1 MRIVL
6 FGPPGVGKGTQAK
19 ILSSKLKI
27 AHISTG
33 DLLREAVS
41 TGTEIGKKAKAIMD
55 AGHLIS
61 DDIMIGIIREVLQ
74 SPRCKNGFIL
84 DGFPRTVPQAE
95 ALNKLLDEIHLK
107 LKAVI
112 NMEID
117 YQRVVLRLTSRL
129 SCQQCGTI
137 FNLLLDPVQHGS
149 PCPKCG
155 GELVLR
161 TDDDAETVR
170 RRLEVY
176 ATSTM
181 PVKQYYKQQGLLRD
195 VDADGSIESV
205 NNIILSIVN
214 S

>member
-1 MRIVL
+1 MRFIL

-41 TGTEIGKKAKAIMD
+41 SGSELGRKAKEIMD
-55 AGHLIS
+55 AGQLVS

-74 SPRCKNGFIL
+74 SPKCQYGFIL

-95 ALNKLLDEIHLK
+95 ALNKLLDEIHLN

-117 YQRVVLRLTSRL
+117 NERVVLRLTSRL
-129 SCQQCGTI
+129 SCKQCGTI

-170 RRLEVY
+170 KRLEVY
-176 ATSTM
+176 AKSTM
-181 PVKQYYKQQGLLRD
+181 PVKEYYKKQGLLRD
-195 VDADGSIESV
+195 IDADGSIESV
-205 NNIILSIVN
+205 SNEIQTILN